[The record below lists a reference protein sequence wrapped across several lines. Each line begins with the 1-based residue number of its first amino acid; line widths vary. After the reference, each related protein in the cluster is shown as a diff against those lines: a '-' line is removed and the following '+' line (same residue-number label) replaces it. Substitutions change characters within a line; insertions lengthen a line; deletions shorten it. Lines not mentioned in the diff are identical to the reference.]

1 MNTRRLS
8 NFIDDLVAGRRPRG
22 FRADTED
29 TEILR
34 AAITLRGQRPGDSAP
49 DHTFVASLQKDL
61 AELSQAPH
69 ATVLPVRRW
78 QKGRVA
84 MLGVAAAVA
93 LVAGTAALTE
103 TATQGN
109 PQQSALAVP
118 HGQALLTAT
127 FETSTGKVMGQIVVY
142 HGHPSWVFMNV
153 DDPQASGSIR
163 CELHLANGQVVA
175 AGNVV
180 LRQGRGQIARSIQ
193 LDAGQLR
200 NATLSDSRGVEVASA
215 TFA

>member
-1 MNTRRLS
+1 MSTRRLS

-22 FRADTED
+22 FQADAEER
-29 TEILR
+29 EILR
-34 AAITLRGQRPGDSAP
+34 AAIALRGQRPGDSAP
-49 DHTFVASLQKDL
+49 DQTFVASLQNDL
-61 AELSQAPH
+61 AELSEGPH

-84 MLGVAAAVA
+84 MLSVAAAVA
-93 LVAGTAALTE
+93 LVAGTAAITD
-103 TATQGN
+103 TATQGTA
-109 PQQSALAVP
+109 QQSALAVP

-153 DDPQASGSIR
+153 DVPFASGSMR
-163 CELHLANGQVVA
+163 CALHLANGQVVA

-180 LRQGRGQIARSIQ
+180 LHQGRGEIARNIQ
-193 LDAGQLR
+193 LDPGQLR
-200 NATLSDSRGVEVASA
+200 NATLSDSRGVVLASA
-215 TFA
+215 SFV